1 MARVT
6 IVLRESETGKTVGRH
21 VDRISE
27 ETARIMFLK
36 GDKTSAVSPN

>member
-1 MARVT
+1 MVRVA
-6 IVLRESETGKTVGRH
+6 IVLRGSGTGKTAVRR

-36 GDKTSAVSPN
+36 GDKTSAVSTD

>member
-6 IVLRESETGKTVGRH
+6 IVLRGSGTGKTAVRR

-27 ETARIMFLK
+27 ETVRMMFLK
-36 GDKTSAVSPN
+36 GD

>member
-1 MARVT
+1 MVKVT

-21 VDRISE
+21 VDRISD

-36 GDKTSAVSPN
+36 GDKASAVSTD

>member
-6 IVLRESETGKTVGRH
+6 IVLRGSETGKTVGRR
-21 VDRISE
+21 VDRISD

-36 GDKTSAVSPN
+36 GDKASAVSTD